1 MSDPLVK
8 QKNRDSQTKRIN
20 KRTAMELFCVVLV
33 LAKGYKVEFRKPRYS
48 TKTKPFILIE
58 RIFNENGTIFYI
70 NNHDIQEL
78 VDQSHQ
84 RQKEKSSG
92 KEKNENT
99 ENSEQRLEIKEIR
112 TSIVMNKLIEI
123 IRDKTIKP
131 FLKRKYVEQI
141 IPQFPW
147 LSSIQIDNRK
157 YTQKEIVEIG
167 ELMFDV
173 VDYAMATY
181 RFNLVFDYEK
191 IVDIIKPEKDKRL
204 VEFFNLIEHRRR
216 WVYELVNEEKEFQLN
231 EEMKK

>member
-20 KRTAMELFCVVLV
+20 KRTAIELFCVVLV
-33 LAKGYKVEFRKPRYS
+33 VSKGNKVEFRKPRYS

-123 IRDKTIKP
+123 IREKTIKP
-131 FLKRKYVEQI
+131 FLKRKYIEQI

-147 LSSIQIDNRK
+147 LS
-157 YTQKEIVEIG
+157 
-167 ELMFDV
+167 
-173 VDYAMATY
+173 
-181 RFNLVFDYEK
+181 
-191 IVDIIKPEKDKRL
+191 
-204 VEFFNLIEHRRR
+204 
-216 WVYELVNEEKEFQLN
+216 
-231 EEMKK
+231 